1 MLKIGDFS
9 RLSRISIRMLRY
21 YDESDLLRPEAVDPF
36 TGYRYYGEG
45 QLVQAGR
52 IQALRAMGFGVAEVG
67 QILAQYTRKSQLER
81 FLLEQRQALLAQREH
96 LAQRLQAVDSTLEW
110 LRKDGTMMG
119 YEVNLKTLPE
129 RQVASVRMTLPAYGD
144 EGRLWQVMAQ
154 ETAGLNL
161 RTANPPYLLVRYLDG
176 EYREQTV
183 DLEAQKAV
191 LGSYPDTEHVKF
203 KTAPAV
209 TYAGAVYKG
218 GYDKIGLVNE
228 AVAQWIAG
236 NGYELDGISF
246 NLYYVTPADT
256 HDPEEYV
263 TEVCYPVRRKA
274 EG

>member
-21 YDESDLLRPEAVDPF
+21 YDESGLLRPEAVDRF
-36 TGYRYYGEG
+36 TGYRYYSEK

-67 QILAQYTRKSQLER
+67 QILAQYTRRAQLEH
-81 FLLEQRQALLAQREH
+81 FLMEQRQALLAQREQ

-129 RQVASVRMTLPAYGD
+129 RQVASVRMTLPAYRD
-144 EGRLWQVMAQ
+144 EGRLWQVMGQ

-183 DLEAQKAV
+183 HLEAQKAV
-191 LGSYPDTEHVKF
+191 LGSYPDTEHVRF

-256 HDPEEYV
+256 DDPEEYV
-263 TEVCYPVRRKA
+263 TEVCYPVRKRA
-274 EG
+274 EA